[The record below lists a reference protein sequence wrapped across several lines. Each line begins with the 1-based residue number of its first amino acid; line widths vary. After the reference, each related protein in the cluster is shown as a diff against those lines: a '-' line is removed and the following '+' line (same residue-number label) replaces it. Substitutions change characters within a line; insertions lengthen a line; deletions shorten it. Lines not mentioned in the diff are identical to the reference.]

1 MSNTSGHETIL
12 DGTFNHRDKFDL
24 KTPNKIFSC
33 KVRIFFQ
40 DTFKDTGG
48 GGGRSFSY
56 FQHALAEVDKELKES
71 WNFFRLKVPRLR
83 SPGRRSGHRQR
94 PPPDGDA
101 LSGRRHS
108 NQLSVAASLAKEHI
122 GPSVKKKKCLQE
134 SKNDKTAISGTFE
147 ICLRIISFRFFGS
160 VDAFFA

>member
-122 GPSVKKKKCLQE
+122 GPSVKKKNA
-134 SKNDKTAISGTFE
+134 SKKVKTTK
-147 ICLRIISFRFFGS
+147 LRLVELLKFAFGS
-160 VDAFFA
+160 FHFDFSGLLTHFFA